1 MLTFHFVEYVFG
13 EDDYSFQICFFNCGM
28 QWNVREQVQSKLN
41 VVLRWRFLVQSAII
55 SCKVFYTVLLI
66 YSFYFVYCV
75 FKFFYF
81 IFLFLFDTQFKAS
94 KDREKHPQDW
104 RGQIKFLKDKLIE
117 QLYPVVSLISM
128 VLYALWW
135 VW

>member
-1 MLTFHFVEYVFG
+1 MLTFHFVDYVFG

-28 QWNVREQVQSKLN
+28 QWNVRKQVQSKLN
-41 VVLRWRFLVQSAII
+41 VVLRWGFLVQSTII
-55 SCKVFYTVLLI
+55 SCKVLYTILLI

-75 FKFFYF
+75 FKFFLLF
-81 IFLFLFDTQFKAS
+81 IIFVYTQFKAS

-104 RGQIKFLKDKLIE
+104 RGQIKFLNDKLIK
-117 QLYPVVSLISM
+117 QLCPVVSLIFM